1 MGYNG
6 KSGEDGKGKIYIT
19 DKKGNNVNPTF
30 IARNKMIQICIS
42 ILYTLHNYV
51 CIIKGK
57 FACFILFMFVHVHM
71 CFIALCIACVCMF
84 FCILD

>member
-57 FACFILFMFVHVHM
+57 FACFIL
-71 CFIALCIACVCMF
+71 LCLYETYVFHCVIHCLCVYVF
-84 FCILD
+84 LYF